1 MHAGW
6 VKGPLQAAAPLLKE
20 SLALARE
27 SGPAFVVYLALMRL
41 SEVAGDRGD
50 FAYASA
56 CISESL
62 LLARAAGDTWGLAH
76 ALLCSGLLALQ
87 QSNSQAAADALV
99 QSLELR
105 YALRDL
111 RGMAT
116 SMEALG
122 GLVAAQQ
129 PARAARLFGAAQ
141 AVRRT
146 MSAPRFGPM
155 GILREQGVATARE
168 ALGDAAFAA
177 ALSGAA
183 TMSIEDALD
192 YAVETA
198 RACS

>member
-1 MHAGW
+1 MAIC
-6 VKGPLQAAAPLLKE
+6 
-20 SLALARE
+20 
-27 SGPAFVVYLALMRL
+27 VVYLALMRL
-41 SEVAGDRGD
+41 SVIAGDRGD
-50 FAYASA
+50 FGRASA

-62 LLARAAGDTWGLAH
+62 LLVRAAGDTWGLAH

-87 QSNSQAAADALV
+87 QSNSEAAAAALLE
-99 QSLELR
+99 SLEPR
-105 YALRDL
+105 HALRDL

-146 MSAPRFGPM
+146 MSAPPFGPM
-155 GILREQGVATARE
+155 GTLREQGVAAARE

-177 ALSGAA
+177 ALTAGV
-183 TMSIEDALD
+183 TMSIEDALA

-198 RACS
+198 RPCS